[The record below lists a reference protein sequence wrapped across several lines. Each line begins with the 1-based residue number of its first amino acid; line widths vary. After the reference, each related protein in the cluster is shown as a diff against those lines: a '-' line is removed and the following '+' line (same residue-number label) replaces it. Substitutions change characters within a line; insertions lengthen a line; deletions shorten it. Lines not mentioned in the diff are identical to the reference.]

1 MEQETLQ
8 LEAGETVIAVIHRHW
23 LILFTQLFGLAVF
36 ALTPFLGWLIAVT
49 ASASLPTL
57 TVNFTDFTTHF
68 IFFYSCWLLYTLM
81 AVAHTLANHYLD
93 VWTLTNRRIIA
104 VDQQGFFKRHLG
116 SFRLDKVQDI
126 NVQITGIVATLLDYG
141 SLEVETAAGTTGE
154 FRAYNLPHPRQLK
167 NLILE
172 TCQQLEG

>member
-49 ASASLPTL
+49 ASTSLPTL

-154 FRAYNLPHPRQLK
+154 FRAYSLPHPRQLK

-172 TCQQLEG
+172 TCQQLEA